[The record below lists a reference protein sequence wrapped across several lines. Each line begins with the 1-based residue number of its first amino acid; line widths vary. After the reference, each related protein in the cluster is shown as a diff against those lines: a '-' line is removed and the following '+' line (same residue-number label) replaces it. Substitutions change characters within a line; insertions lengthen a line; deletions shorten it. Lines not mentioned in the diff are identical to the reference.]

1 MQNTIEFSI
10 KTNTLKAL
18 LLFSAKK
25 DIRHYLNSIYFES
38 CENGINSVATDGH
51 ALLAV
56 RENFDNNYRGLS
68 AIIPRE
74 SLERAVKTKAVSL
87 IITTDNQTFKIDD
100 GTSYILGTCD
110 DGRFPDYRRVI
121 PRACN
126 NEPATYS
133 AELLLNFEKANKYL
147 TGLDRPKV
155 LQNGVNGALVKF
167 TGADKSDFYHA
178 IGVIMPMIDK
188 LQFNHNVPSWLS
200 ESVTK
205 TLEKAA

>member
-25 DIRHYLNSIYFES
+25 DIRHYLNGIYFES
-38 CENGINSVATDGH
+38 CERGINSVATDGH
-51 ALLAV
+51 ALIAV
-56 RENFDNNYRGLS
+56 RDNFDNQYSGLS
-68 AIIPRE
+68 AIIPRDAI
-74 SLERAVKTKAVSL
+74 ERAVKTKAASL
-87 IITTDNQTFKIDD
+87 IINTDNVTFSISDGSQTI
-100 GTSYILGTCD
+100 GGNCD
-110 DGRFPDYRRVI
+110 NGRFPDYRRVI
-121 PRACN
+121 PSTCN

-167 TGADKSDFYHA
+167 IADTKRDFYNA
-178 IGVIMPMIDK
+178 IGVIMPMRDIVE
-188 LQFNHNVPSWLS
+188 FSNYVPSWIS

-205 TLEKAA
+205 PIEKAA

>member
-87 IITTDNQTFKIDD
+87 IITTDNERFNIAD
-100 GTSYILGTCD
+100 GGNVISGTCD

-126 NEPATYS
+126 NQPATYS
-133 AELLLNFEKANKYL
+133 AELLLNFEKANKLL
-147 TGLDRPKV
+147 TGVSRPKV
-155 LQNGVNGALVKF
+155 LQNGTDGAQVQF
-167 TGADKSDFYHA
+167 TGTNTAF
-178 IGVIMPMIDK
+178 GVIMPMRDTED
-188 LQFNHNVPSWLS
+188 FSTYTPSWLS
-200 ESVTK
+200 EGVTK
-205 TLEKAA
+205 ALEIAA

>member
-25 DIRHYLNSIYFES
+25 DIRHYLNGVFFES

-51 ALLAV
+51 ALIAI
-56 RENFDNNYRGLS
+56 RESIDNQYTGLS

-74 SLERAVKTKAVSL
+74 SLERAVKTKSVSL
-87 IITTDNQTFKIDD
+87 IITTDNERFNIAD
-100 GTSYILGTCD
+100 GGNVISGTCD

-121 PRACN
+121 PSTCN

-133 AELLLNFEKANKYL
+133 AELLLNFEKANKLL
-147 TGLDRPKV
+147 TGVSRPKV
-155 LQNGVNGALVKF
+155 LQNGTDGAQVKF
-167 TGADKSDFYHA
+167 TGTSNA
-178 IGVIMPMIDK
+178 IGVIMPMRDTEN
-188 LQFNHNVPSWLS
+188 FSAYTPSWIS

-205 TLEKAA
+205 ALEIAA

>member
-25 DIRHYLNSIYFES
+25 DIRHYLNGVFFES

-51 ALLAV
+51 ALIAI
-56 RENFDNNYRGLS
+56 RESIDNQYTGLS

-74 SLERAVKTKAVSL
+74 SLERAVKTKSVSL
-87 IITTDNQTFKIDD
+87 IITTDNERFNIAD
-100 GTSYILGTCD
+100 GGNVISGTCD

-121 PRACN
+121 PSTCN

-133 AELLLNFEKANKYL
+133 AELLLNFEKVNKYL

-188 LQFNHNVPSWLS
+188 LEFNHNVPSWLS

-205 TLEKAA
+205 ALEAA